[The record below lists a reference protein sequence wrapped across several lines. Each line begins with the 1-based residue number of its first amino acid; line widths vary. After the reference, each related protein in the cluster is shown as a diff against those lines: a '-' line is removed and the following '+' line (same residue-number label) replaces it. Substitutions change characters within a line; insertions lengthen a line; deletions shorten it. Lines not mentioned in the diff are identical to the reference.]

1 MLDAAT
7 TGASSPKD
15 AFIEVS
21 PPQMLPDSPHVT
33 NLPVPVMQDSQ
44 EVEELVS
51 WRCVSEA
58 KVNDLLTNAEKA
70 LSLTPFEC
78 AAEGVQEDNGY
89 IHL

>member
-7 TGASSPKD
+7 NGASSPKD

-33 NLPVPVMQDSQ
+33 NLPVMQNSQ

-58 KVNDLLTNAEKA
+58 KVNVLLTNAEKA
-70 LSLTPFEC
+70 LTPFEC